1 MTTPASATRAA
12 SVPTTRPVVRAYAST
27 AADWG
32 HDERGRGYREPEPI
46 EQGGGVGGRQV
57 ADGHEVQ
64 GLGKVPECPS

>member
-1 MTTPASATRAA
+1 M
-12 SVPTTRPVVRAYAST
+12 AST

-32 HDERGRGYREPEPI
+32 HDERGRGYREPESI